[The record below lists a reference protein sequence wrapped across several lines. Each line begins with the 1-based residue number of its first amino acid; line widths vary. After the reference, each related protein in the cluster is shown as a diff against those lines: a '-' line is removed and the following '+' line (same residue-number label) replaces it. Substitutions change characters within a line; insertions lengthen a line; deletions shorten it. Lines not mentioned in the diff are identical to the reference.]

1 VGTFEHLSPSVE
13 EYVCEKLGLQ
23 PAPVSTQVIQRDR
36 HAEYLTTL
44 AIIGAFL
51 EKIAVEV
58 RHLQRTEVL
67 EAEEYFSPG
76 QKGSS
81 AMPHKRN
88 PIVSERICGLARL
101 LRGNAMAAIENN
113 ALWHERDIS
122 HSSVERVICPDST
135 ITIDYMLHLATGL
148 VDRLVVYPENMQ
160 RNLQLT
166 SGLPY
171 SQSVMLALVRKGITR
186 EDAYRMVQRN
196 AMRTW
201 ETRLPL
207 RQTLAE
213 DDELMVQI
221 SGDELDAI
229 FDPNRMLKNVDTI
242 FHRCGL
248 SE

>member
-1 VGTFEHLSPSVE
+1 
-13 EYVCEKLGLQ
+13 
-23 PAPVSTQVIQRDR
+23 
-36 HAEYLTTL
+36 
-44 AIIGAFL
+44 
-51 EKIAVEV
+51 
-58 RHLQRTEVL
+58 
-67 EAEEYFSPG
+67 
-76 QKGSS
+76 
-81 AMPHKRN
+81 
-88 PIVSERICGLARL
+88 
-101 LRGNAMAAIENN
+101 MAAIENN

-160 RNLQLT
+160 RNLELT

-213 DDELMVQI
+213 DDELMAQI